1 MNILEQ
7 IKAMSRYNK
16 NINNV
21 IITILREVS
30 SYSIKFLDTS
40 IWYIAALPNVFG
52 LVLGPSFGLV
62 KASKRTH
69 LIMFDFLSVGQRLPS
84 SDK

>member
-1 MNILEQ
+1 MQCQSITSSVLMNILEQ
-7 IKAMSRYNK
+7 IKVMSRYNK

-40 IWYIAALPNVFG
+40 I
-52 LVLGPSFGLV
+52 
-62 KASKRTH
+62 
-69 LIMFDFLSVGQRLPS
+69 
-84 SDK
+84 